1 VKIRKSEL
9 KQLIKEEIE
18 ATLDEGMFD
27 FITGGSFDA
36 EAFKRAASELLSRGR
51 LPQPRKGEDP
61 ERVAEQT
68 GPFIEGFMDDPSSF
82 IEALEGG
89 IEKAVFLVFKQA
101 KFMRASLR
109 DVVASLRSGDLKRIL
124 PRGAYKD
131 WKRERPNNKFGLGD
145 FSASSDADY
154 DEWIQEHSDVA
165 DAISKVV
172 ATIMAEYYHNAFYGS
187 ESEYGTGGKE
197 EEAFLGSLSE
207 RGRQLFSDIKALMYY
222 PRLQGTG
229 NGVSPRNLSRANR
242 YAAESGNS
250 LADGIAREIVSTK
263 ELEEIKRLMKDAGY
277 DKTNPDLYKNI
288 ENFDYRDIADK
299 IRRY

>member
-1 VKIRKSEL
+1 VKIKKSEL

-36 EAFKRAASELLSRGR
+36 EAFK
-51 LPQPRKGEDP
+51 
-61 ERVAEQT
+61 
-68 GPFIEGFMDDPSSF
+68 
-82 IEALEGG
+82 
-89 IEKAVFLVFKQA
+89 EKAVFLVFKQA

-229 NGVSPRNLSRANR
+229 NGVSPRNLSKANR

-250 LADGIAREIVSTK
+250 LADGIARCQTK
-263 ELEEIKRLMKDAGY
+263 TITTNLIFCLPQNHLPRLRRR
-277 DKTNPDLYKNI
+277 KTVTTK
-288 ENFDYRDIADK
+288 K
-299 IRRY
+299 